1 MSKKPATIQGEKR
14 TKMALT
20 VAFTVIA
27 IVYLLPVFLVLVNS
41 FKSNAYVNTDT
52 FALPNEESFVGMNNY
67 IKGMTFGNYPFA
79 KSVGYSLFI
88 TIVSSALILVYLHGR
103 LVHRPGG
110 QYLQQDRVLP
120 LRFLH
125 GGALPDGHVYPA
137 QNR

>member
-79 KSVGYSLFI
+79 KSV
-88 TIVSSALILVYLHGR
+88 VYLHGS